1 MGGGIRLLW
10 GLPVGSKYFFFHICF
25 WLLCMAEAVSSP
37 PLFPICKTNGAVTPA
52 AGFAEGLFEAIGWI
66 VFVYLSDSL
75 TMIIMEVIN
84 HKEHLMV
91 TFDRLIGLLFS
102 SKELDAM
109 VIDRELAKK
118 LIAAR
123 RKWIRTS
130 DLAVPGVTTE
140 KMALIHLLW
149 LQRVRTIIIEDIDP
163 LSGAVLVRSGITVGN
178 KESTIMN

>member
-1 MGGGIRLLW
+1 
-10 GLPVGSKYFFFHICF
+10 
-25 WLLCMAEAVSSP
+25 
-37 PLFPICKTNGAVTPA
+37 
-52 AGFAEGLFEAIGWI
+52 
-66 VFVYLSDSL
+66 
-75 TMIIMEVIN
+75 MEVTN
-84 HKEHLMV
+84 HKEHMMV

-102 SKELDAM
+102 SEELDAM
-109 VIDRELAKK
+109 IIDRDLAKK

-163 LSGAVLVRSGITVGN
+163 LSGAVLVRSGITVKN
-178 KESTIMN
+178 KESPIMN